1 MSSRLDPL
9 TRNYYRCNNY
19 RQTAGYPKR
28 EWTTEEMNLI
38 LAHSVPDRQLSAR
51 IQRSV
56 QSIQVMRCRLR
67 SK

>member
-9 TRNYYRCNNY
+9 TRNYYRRNNY

-28 EWTTEEMNLI
+28 EWTTKEMNLI

-56 QSIQVMRCRLR
+56 QSIQVMRCRLH

>member
-9 TRNYYRCNNY
+9 ARNYYRRNNY
-19 RQTAGYPKR
+19 RQTAGHPKR

-38 LAHSVPDRQLSAR
+38 LAHSIPDRQLSAR
-51 IQRSV
+51 LQRSV

>member
-9 TRNYYRCNNY
+9 ARNYYRRNNY
-19 RQTAGYPKR
+19 RQTACYPKR

-38 LAHSVPDRQLSAR
+38 LAHSIPDRQLSAR
-51 IQRSV
+51 LQRSV

>member
-9 TRNYYRCNNY
+9 TRNYYRRNNY
-19 RQTAGYPKR
+19 QQTAGYPKR

-38 LAHSVPDRQLSAR
+38 LAHSVPDREFSAC